1 MYCPGCGLEEKYANQ
16 FCRACGTD
24 LRVIRHSLERA
35 DTITESA
42 ATARDEIGRAIAY
55 KIREIKSAEKLSVI
69 AEEVLPQI
77 EKFLESPEERRMRR
91 LRDGTMVASIGAG
104 AAIASFL
111 VATIIDKN
119 LFVVAGLGLV
129 CFFIG
134 LSLIVNGLL
143 FSIPKKTLSDKSN
156 DANKQRELDSQ
167 INTNEL
173 TLPESDE
180 KFTSVTENT
189 TRQLKEKEFVPRN

>member
-24 LRVIRHSLERA
+24 LRFVRGSLERA
-35 DTITESA
+35 DSVTESA
-42 ATARDEIGRAIAY
+42 ATAREEIGRAIAF
-55 KIREIKSAEKLSVI
+55 KIREAKSADKLSTI

-91 LRDGTMVASIGAG
+91 LRDGTIVAAIGAG
-104 AAIASFL
+104 AAIAFFL
-111 VATIIDKN
+111 VATIVDKG
-119 LFVVAGLGLV
+119 LFIIAGLGLI

-134 LSLIVNGLL
+134 LSLIINGLL
-143 FSIPKKTLSDKSN
+143 FSVPKKTLSDKSGE
-156 DANKQRELDSQ
+156 AKRQRELDSQ

-173 TLPESDE
+173 VLPESDK

>member
-42 ATARDEIGRAIAY
+42 ATARDEIGRAIAF
-55 KIREIKSAEKLSVI
+55 KIREVKSAEKLSVI

-104 AAIASFL
+104 AAIAFFL
-111 VATIIDKN
+111 VATIIDKG

-143 FSIPKKTLSDKSN
+143 FSIPKKTLSDKSG

-173 TLPESDE
+173 TLPDLDE
-180 KFTSVTENT
+180 NFTSVTENT